1 MLYVAL
7 SRPIISLSLRRV
19 LGSAMTLFIE
29 LSSCFL
35 RLAKVLGLT
44 ITNRELRRSILSGG
58 LSPWMIGLSLMWMS
72 LWRVRVMLLIMSW
85 ILPDYLELGSWAL
98 IYRKLE
104 VRSITAAEISRV
116 ILALKYAWSLGEKKV
131 CVESNLINTSYIKD
145 KSTFYYRISL
155 PLNFNISFIL
165 HVFFKRSIFFNLI
178 IFNNELSIY
187 FLY

>member
-58 LSPWMIGLSLMWMS
+58 LSP
-72 LWRVRVMLLIMSW
+72 
-85 ILPDYLELGSWAL
+85 
-98 IYRKLE
+98 
-104 VRSITAAEISRV
+104 
-116 ILALKYAWSLGEKKV
+116 
-131 CVESNLINTSYIKD
+131 
-145 KSTFYYRISL
+145 
-155 PLNFNISFIL
+155 
-165 HVFFKRSIFFNLI
+165 
-178 IFNNELSIY
+178 
-187 FLY
+187 